1 LEGTKL
7 KDIKIKKKI
16 QKRLGARAFN
26 QSPHAFFL
34 KKKER
39 EIDDALFVFT

>member
-34 KKKER
+34 KKKR